1 MASFVEDVTKTLIE
15 IQNDLV
21 CQICQNHSRP
31 GKGQWYRCKK
41 LHQICQECKAKSKKC
56 SCGKSISEQY
66 CKMTEKLLN
75 VKDLKFNCINTK
87 HGCREIL
94 VENALE
100 DHESGCIF
108 RLVLCPFTA
117 IANKCFAKVTF
128 QDVIQHYEKKHGK
141 IHVFQSSFAWTD
153 NSMSGEN
160 CYFPTQ
166 KISINNRMF
175 LLCGMS
181 VSLIVY
187 RWVYL
192 HGSPI
197 EAKHFSYTLKFYGK
211 DATATF
217 EGKVAAIDEPFE
229 KLTGKCFTMV
239 HKNFIAQFVDGNRK
253 SEYSLEIRNLKEE
266 VKDENYESGISD
278 NDEDVKE

>member
-1 MASFVEDVTKTLIE
+1 
-15 IQNDLV
+15 
-21 CQICQNHSRP
+21 
-31 GKGQWYRCKK
+31 
-41 LHQICQECKAKSKKC
+41 
-56 SCGKSISEQY
+56 
-66 CKMTEKLLN
+66 
-75 VKDLKFNCINTK
+75 
-87 HGCREIL
+87 
-94 VENALE
+94 
-100 DHESGCIF
+100 
-108 RLVLCPFTA
+108 
-117 IANKCFAKVTF
+117 
-128 QDVIQHYEKKHGK
+128 
-141 IHVFQSSFAWTD
+141 
-153 NSMSGEN
+153 
-160 CYFPTQ
+160 
-166 KISINNRMF
+166 MF

-217 EGKVAAIDEPFE
+217 EGKVAAIDEPFD